1 MKVIIFLIAIAAGAY
16 FTFGPF
22 TKEGKCG
29 VIYKKTITMA
39 ENMQSFAK
47 NDSQR
52 TKMKQG
58 ISKLT
63 GDRELFM
70 TQCKS
75 RPTSELNKALELMHM
90 QEKIFSMAN

>member
-1 MKVIIFLIAIAAGAY
+1 MKVIIFLIAIATGAY

-22 TKEGKCG
+22 TKEGKCD

-47 NDSQR
+47 NDTQR
-52 TKMKQG
+52 AKMKQG
-58 ISKLT
+58 MSKLT
-63 GDRELFM
+63 DNRELFM

-75 RPTSELNKALELMHM
+75 RPTSELNKTLELMHM
-90 QEKIFSMAN
+90 QGKMFSMAN